1 MFPVNL
7 VQNFISQYLDGNI
20 QNLSFFDLKRLRNDE
35 VYGCPGRRFDPDDTN
50 LMRAIYCLVFGE
62 VWENLSMD
70 NSGDGKLRGDTIN
83 SSATFFSYPWD
94 NKFIPKWNPP
104 TELIEKINKFQ
115 KTFHTI
121 GNMTVLPDRRI
132 GEWSINKHRG
142 CHDEWHDYE
151 DRFLAALY
159 KILTNKAD
167 KDEDLLELVTLNNE
181 DFAPFY
187 GEEGWK
193 RFIDGNMLNDYVDMN
208 YLPLV
213 KSKGYT
219 WWQGGYVNK
228 DRYFAEAVR
237 YIDDSTMIIE
247 RRGQRMIE
255 VLKQILSV
263 HAKIYQR

>member
-1 MFPVNL
+1 MNPEEL
-7 VQNFISQYLDGNI
+7 ITEYVQNKLKGNKDLLATFPLASLQYDKT
-20 QNLSFFDLKRLRNDE
+20 F
-35 VYGCPGRRFDPDDTN
+35 GCPNRRFDCDDTE
-50 LMRAIYCLVFGE
+50 LMRAIYCIVFKD
-62 VWENLSMD
+62 VWMNLSLE

-104 TELIEKINKFQ
+104 AELIEKIDGFQ

-121 GNMTVLPDRRI
+121 GNMVVLPDRRI

-151 DRFLAALY
+151 DRFLSALY
-159 KILTNKAD
+159 KILTDKAD

-193 RFIDGNMLNDYVDMN
+193 RFIDGNMLNNYVDKN

-219 WWQGGYVNK
+219 WWRGGYVNK

-247 RRGQRMIE
+247 KRGQRMIE
-255 VLKQILSV
+255 VLRQILSV
-263 HAKIYQR
+263 HA